1 MKFGSR
7 MTAGFESFLA
17 PEGGLADRLDLSYSV
32 PRTYLIARGGE
43 VVRTYRGAQPWQDPT
58 FEQAVFTLLQVMGRS

>member
-1 MKFGSR
+1 M
-7 MTAGFESFLA
+7 
-17 PEGGLADRLDLSYSV
+17 